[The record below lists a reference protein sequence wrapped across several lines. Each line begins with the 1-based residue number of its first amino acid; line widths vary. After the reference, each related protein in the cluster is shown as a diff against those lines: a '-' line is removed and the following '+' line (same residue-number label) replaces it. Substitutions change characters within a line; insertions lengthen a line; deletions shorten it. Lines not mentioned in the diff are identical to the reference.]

1 MSYKDFEELVEKE
14 TNTKDLEWETN
25 QCHLT
30 LVNIHLHYIKDIYCL
45 ISKRKNNP
53 KELVRFGTLKQV
65 YSILKT
71 YHLEKG
77 FKL

>member
-1 MSYKDFEELVEKE
+1 MSYKDFEEEVKKVID
-14 TNTKDLEWETN
+14 TKDMTWETN
-25 QCHLT
+25 QCKLT
-30 LVNIHLHYIKDIYCL
+30 LVKTHLHYIKDIYCL
-45 ISKRKNNP
+45 ISERKNNP

-65 YSILKT
+65 YSILTT